1 MVRQAR
7 TVQFQAYGK
16 GCGQTGE
23 GSAVLSEW
31 IGAWSDRLR
40 QCSSRRMERGMVRQ
54 VGAAQFEANGKGRG
68 QTSDGSA
75 VLGEWKGA

>member
-1 MVRQAR
+1 MERCVVRQAR

-31 IGAWSDRLR
+31 IGAWSDRWEQRSLR
-40 QCSSRRMERGMVRQ
+40 QMERGVVRQ
-54 VGAAQFEANGKGRG
+54 ATAAQF
-68 QTSDGSA
+68 
-75 VLGEWKGA
+75 